1 MTTSTTTIWSM
12 SRDSLISKAL
22 SKLGVVGE
30 GETASATQ
38 IADCVDDLNGI
49 LAEFQSLGMPL
60 WKRTELAVPIVTGQ
74 KEYTIGEGK
83 TINVPFPFKLS
94 QANLGLAGSATRLN
108 MVVLAHYDYNNLP
121 VTTSGTPIQ
130 ITYQPFIDY
139 GVLSVWPTPDASVPA
154 GSFIYI
160 TYQQPLYKF
169 TNGTETLDCPQEWYN
184 AVIYQLTHVKSDD
197 YGLPLEDRRW
207 FEKQAE
213 KRLAGALSA
222 GTEDGSI
229 NFYPDRGDR

>member
-1 MTTSTTTIWSM
+1 M
-12 SRDSLISKAL
+12 SRDSIISKAL

-30 GETASATQ
+30 GDTASPTQ
-38 IADCVDDLNGI
+38 IADAVDDLNAI
-49 LAEFQSLGMPL
+49 LAEFQTLGMPL
-60 WKRTELAVPIVTGQ
+60 WKRAELSVPLVTGQ
-74 KEYTIGEGK
+74 REYVIGEGRAV
-83 TINVPFPFKLS
+83 NAPFPFKLS
-94 QANLGLAGSATRLN
+94 QANLSVAGSATRLN

-121 VTTSGTPIQ
+121 VTTSGTPVQ
-130 ITYQPFIDY
+130 VSYQPFVDY

-154 GSFIYI
+154 GSSIYI

-169 TNGTETLDCPQEWYN
+169 TTGTETLDCPQEWYN

-197 YGLPLEDRRW
+197 YSLPLEDRRW

-213 KRLAGALSA
+213 KRLVTALSA
-222 GTEDGSI
+222 GTEDASV